1 MAKYTAQQ
9 IRDLYA
15 KGQALTDHSFPI
27 ADKQDLANAIL
38 TIGLADNPGLAK
50 AFIIKRAREMNDL
63 SMLPKA
69 WNVTK

>member
-1 MAKYTAQQ
+1 MAKYSAQQ

-38 TIGLADNPGLAK
+38 AIGRADNPAAAK
-50 AFIIKRAREMNDL
+50 AFIIKRARDL
-63 SMLPKA
+63 SELAMLPKA